1 MSSNRKICVVTGTR
15 AEYGLL
21 YPLMRGINNSDG
33 LELQTVVTSM
43 HLSPEFGMTCEL
55 IEKDGFFVNYKVE
68 TLLSSDSEVGIGK
81 SMGLGMIGFAD
92 AFSIL
97 KPDVLLVLGDRFE
110 IFSVVSVATVA
121 RIPVFHIH
129 GGETTQGVYDEAFR
143 HSITKMAHLHFT
155 ATNEYYNRVI
165 QLGESPDRVF
175 NVGSV
180 GIDNINNL
188 PLFSKD
194 LFEQKAGLKLDKYNL
209 LITFHPVTLEESTAG
224 EQFYNILSVLD
235 DLNDTNLFFTMS
247 NSDTNGRV
255 INRMIKEY
263 VDNNLDKSIAYI
275 SMGQLRYLSAMQYM
289 DGVVGNSSSG
299 IIEAPSFNI
308 GTINIGDR
316 QKGRVR
322 ANSVIDC
329 DPTIASIKK
338 AINKL
343 YSRPF
348 QENLKTVKNPYGE
361 GGASNKI
368 LEIIKNYSI
377 EKLIFKKFCD
387 LK

>member
-1 MSSNRKICVVTGTR
+1 M
-15 AEYGLL
+15 
-21 YPLMRGINNSDG
+21 
-33 LELQTVVTSM
+33 
-43 HLSPEFGMTCEL
+43 
-55 IEKDGFFVNYKVE
+55 
-68 TLLSSDSEVGIGK
+68 
-81 SMGLGMIGFAD
+81 
-92 AFSIL
+92 
-97 KPDVLLVLGDRFE
+97 
-110 IFSVVSVATVA
+110 
-121 RIPVFHIH
+121 
-129 GGETTQGVYDEAFR
+129 
-143 HSITKMAHLHFT
+143 
-155 ATNEYYNRVI
+155 
-165 QLGESPDRVF
+165 
-175 NVGSV
+175 
-180 GIDNINNL
+180 
-188 PLFSKD
+188 
-194 LFEQKAGLKLDKYNL
+194 
-209 LITFHPVTLEESTAG
+209 TLEESTAG